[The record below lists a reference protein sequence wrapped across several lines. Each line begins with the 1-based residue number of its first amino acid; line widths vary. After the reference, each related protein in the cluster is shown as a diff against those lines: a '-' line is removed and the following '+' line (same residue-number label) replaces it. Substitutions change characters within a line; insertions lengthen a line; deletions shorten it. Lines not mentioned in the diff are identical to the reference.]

1 VASRE
6 PGATAEAWWTGAPQ
20 VHHVSMPKPAQ
31 PTIEDQFLAVEEAVA
46 ASSSGDLPL
55 EEALTRYEAGLKAVR
70 LARAQLDRYAAR
82 LDELRA
88 EPGASGTV
96 RDA

>member
-1 VASRE
+1 MASRY
-6 PGATAEAWWTGAPQ
+6 PRAKGRAWWTGAQRP
-20 VHHVSMPKPAQ
+20 HHVPMPKAAQ
-31 PTIEDQFLAVEEAVA
+31 PSIEDQFLAVEEAVA
-46 ASSSGDLPL
+46 ALASGDLPL
-55 EEALTRYEAGLKAVR
+55 EEALSRYESGLKAVR

-88 EPGASGTV
+88 EPGESGTP

>member
-1 VASRE
+1 MASRE
-6 PGATAEAWWTGAPQ
+6 PWANGWAWWTGAPRL
-20 VHHVSMPKPAQ
+20 HHAGMPKPAQ

-46 ASSSGDLPL
+46 ALSSGDLPL

-88 EPGASGTV
+88 EPGEGGTA